1 MFIPDTYVPL
11 ADALVDAFAI
21 KHADAIL
28 AAGLQSQEAKRI
40 AGHWL
45 ARERLKKVG
54 FHARYATRFARSGR
68 KMVGVVPPQ
77 LTPEDHAA
85 ARETPEIK
93 ALLEKGAE
101 LRPLLKATWD
111 DLRTMLSAGQMM
123 GQLIDADTG
132 KHHKI
137 EAHEWNR
144 DDAGIAHITG
154 WFSIPHAWG
163 RFEGPSRC

>member
-54 FHARYATRFARSGR
+54 FHAAVRYS
-68 KMVGVVPPQ
+68 
-77 LTPEDHAA
+77 
-85 ARETPEIK
+85 
-93 ALLEKGAE
+93 
-101 LRPLLKATWD
+101 
-111 DLRTMLSAGQMM
+111 LRT
-123 GQLIDADTG
+123 
-132 KHHKI
+132 
-137 EAHEWNR
+137 
-144 DDAGIAHITG
+144 
-154 WFSIPHAWG
+154 
-163 RFEGPSRC
+163 